1 MAVGCGA
8 TCAKVILIT
17 FNFLFWLS
25 GVALLVLGIWI
36 LADDQVENHLL
47 VVEGESA
54 IMTKYLAYAL
64 IGIGALVFLIGFLGC
79 CGALKENKCLLG
91 LYLFFLIIIAGA
103 EIAAGV
109 LGFIHK
115 TNIEDKIG
123 ATLENKWNQYYNGNA
138 NTSVTIKTAIDAVE
152 HGLKCCNYVTISE
165 KSSQAAQNH
174 CKRGDGTKLKG
185 CLEKLRDWI
194 KQNAPILI
202 GVACGFGGLEIFGI
216 ICAICL
222 CRAVGEKDD

>member
-36 LADDQVENHLL
+36 VADPTVENNLR
-47 VVEGESA
+47 VIEEPDGKTGMM
-54 IMTKYLAYAL
+54 MTKYLAYAL
-64 IGIGALVFLIGFLGC
+64 IGIGGLVFLIGFLGC

-91 LYLFFLIIIAGA
+91 LYLVFLILIAGA

-115 TNIEDKIG
+115 GKIESNIGQTLNAKWRQVETN
-123 ATLENKWNQYYNGNA
+123 ATAADAEVK
-138 NTSVTIKTAIDAVE
+138 SAISYVQE
-152 HGLKCCNYVTISE
+152 QLKCCKPDKLGDQTTLPAS
-165 KSSQAAQNH
+165 
-174 CKRGDGTKLKG
+174 CKHREGCIDKLKAWV
-185 CLEKLRDWI
+185 KA
-194 KQNAPILI
+194 NAPILI

-222 CRAVGEKDD
+222 CRAVGEKDE

>member
-36 LADDQVENHLL
+36 VADPSVENNLRM
-47 VVEGESA
+47 VEDPNSSV
-54 IMTKYLAYAL
+54 IMTKYLAFAL
-64 IGIGALVFLIGFLGC
+64 IAIGGLVFIIGFLGC

-109 LGFIHK
+109 LGFIQK
-115 TNIEDKIG
+115 DKIESKIS
-123 ATLENKWNQYYNGNA
+123 ATLNAKWAKLDNGTA
-138 NTSVTIKTAIDAVE
+138 STATEEAIKYVRE
-152 HGLKCCNYVTISE
+152 QLKCCRPNMIPDGEVVPAECNGQKAGCIAKLTDWV
-165 KSSQAAQNH
+165 KS
-174 CKRGDGTKLKG
+174 
-185 CLEKLRDWI
+185 
-194 KQNAPILI
+194 NAPILI

-222 CRAVGEKDD
+222 CRAVGEKDE

>member
-36 LADDQVENHLL
+36 VADPSVERNLH
-47 VVEGESA
+47 VVEDLEAGG
-54 IMTKYLAYAL
+54 IMTKYLAFAL
-64 IGIGALVFLIGFLGC
+64 IGIGGLVFLIGFLGC

-115 TNIEDKIG
+115 GKLEAKIST
-123 ATLENKWNQYYNGNA
+123 TLEQKWKKLEQNTTDETTKDAIQYVQNA
-138 NTSVTIKTAIDAVE
+138 
-152 HGLKCCNYVTISE
+152 LKCCGPNGETQYRKWCTTNV
-165 KSSQAAQNH
+165 N
-174 CKRGDGTKLKG
+174 DGCIKKLT
-185 CLEKLRDWI
+185 DWI

-222 CRAVGEKDD
+222 CRAVGEKDE

>member
-36 LADDQVENHLL
+36 VADPSVEANLH
-47 VVEGESA
+47 VVEDPSA
-54 IMTKYLAYAL
+54 GLVMTKYLAFAL
-64 IGIGALVFLIGFLGC
+64 IAIGGLVFLIGFLGC

-91 LYLFFLIIIAGA
+91 LYLFFLIVIAGA

-109 LGFIHK
+109 LGFIQK
-115 TNIEDKIG
+115 GKIEKKITH
-123 ATLENKWNQYYNGNA
+123 TLEKKWDSIENGN
-138 NTSVTIKTAIDAVE
+138 KTDTATKEAIGYVE
-152 HGLKCCNYVTISE
+152 KELKCCGVNGPKPGEVPPRCTYGNTG
-165 KSSQAAQNH
+165 
-174 CKRGDGTKLKG
+174 CLGKLK
-185 CLEKLRDWI
+185 DWI
-194 KQNAPILI
+194 KRNAPILI

-222 CRAVGEKDD
+222 CRAVGEKDE

>member
-36 LADDQVENHLL
+36 VADPSVERNLH
-47 VVEGESA
+47 VVEDLEAGG
-54 IMTKYLAYAL
+54 IMTKYLAFAL
-64 IGIGALVFLIGFLGC
+64 IGIGGLVFLIGFLGC

-115 TNIEDKIG
+115 GKLEAKISK
-123 ATLENKWNQYYNGNA
+123 TLVQKWEKYNTTDETTKDAIQYVQNA
-138 NTSVTIKTAIDAVE
+138 
-152 HGLKCCNYVTISE
+152 LKCCGLE
-165 KSSQAAQNH
+165 AANGEIQYRKWCPDNVKNNGG
-174 CKRGDGTKLKG
+174 CIAKLT
-185 CLEKLRDWI
+185 DWI

-222 CRAVGEKDD
+222 CRAVGEKDE

>member
-25 GVALLVLGIWI
+25 GVALLVLGIWVV
-36 LADDQVENHLL
+36 ADPTVENNLR
-47 VVEGESA
+47 VIEEPDGKTGMM
-54 IMTKYLAYAL
+54 MTKYLAYAL
-64 IGIGALVFLIGFLGC
+64 IGIGGLVFLIGFLGC

-91 LYLFFLIIIAGA
+91 LYLVFLILIAGA

-115 TNIEDKIG
+115 GKIESNIGK
-123 ATLENKWNQYYNGNA
+123 TLDAKWNM
-138 NTSVTIKTAIDAVE
+138 NTTADAEIKSAISYVKE
-152 HGLKCCNYVTISE
+152 QLKCC
-165 KSSQAAQNH
+165 KPD
-174 CKRGDGTKLKG
+174 KLGDQTKLPENCKHRDG
-185 CLEKLRDWI
+185 CIDKLKAWV
-194 KQNAPILI
+194 KANAPILI

-222 CRAVGEKDD
+222 CRAVGEKDE

>member
-8 TCAKVILIT
+8 TCSKVILIT

-36 LADDQVENHLL
+36 VADPSVENNLRM
-47 VVEGESA
+47 VEDPDASL
-54 IMTKYLAYAL
+54 IMTKYLAFAL
-64 IGIGALVFLIGFLGC
+64 IAIGGLVFVIGFLGC

-109 LGFIHK
+109 LGFIQK
-115 TNIEDKIG
+115 DKIEKKIS
-123 ATLENKWNQYYNGNA
+123 ATLNTKWGKHDNGTA
-138 NTSVTIKTAIDAVE
+138 NTATEDAIKYVQE
-152 HGLKCCNYVTISE
+152 QLKCCRPDPIPE
-165 KSSQAAQNH
+165 DKAAPEECNGH
-174 CKRGDGTKLKG
+174 KAG
-185 CLEKLRDWI
+185 CIEKLRDWV
-194 KQNAPILI
+194 KGNAPILI